1 MGNPNQSKYDYL
13 LSQNK
18 NYMDLTALSTINGSV
33 SYLQLHENIEKY
45 EKLLISKGVRPGD
58 RIGVCALNTPESVYL
73 LYALDKI
80 GAIVIGFSPLDNAQ
94 KIQKD
99 IKLTKPKMVITVD
112 LQYKNFK
119 NSEKALEFTTML
131 YTISDYIEDKKLKI
145 LLKISNILKG
155 NFALDKKRLL
165 LSDCYNELKNIEI
178 AKQDYYDGKLTDI
191 MFTGGSSGV
200 HKGVSLAGNGLNSVI
215 EGMRYMYPEDFFN
228 GNTYLGNIPIG
239 HMVYGRAIMHI
250 ALTNNMNFALTL
262 KATPKD
268 FYDELIRTNAFAAV
282 GGPPHWNS
290 LLELE
295 NGELVPRHDLKKGSL
310 SNLSLATS
318 GGEAK
323 TKITEDMVN
332 KALEYCGSKVKLGDG
347 LGATEGWSVILLNSG
362 KYLEPYK
369 IGRPIDTL
377 NVKII
382 DENTGKEVAK
392 GNKGLLCI
400 SGPSVMLEYY
410 ENEIETSKVM
420 FKDEEGNTW
429 VNTGDIVR
437 ETDSGNYEYVGRKKR
452 NFVSGIENIYPEQIE
467 DLLTT
472 LPEINEV
479 VVTCVPNDLVQ
490 YLPIYH
496 ISLNNS
502 DIDLTTLEKKINSL
516 VEKKLGV
523 NWLPCKIVFS
533 FTFLKRM
540 TNSKLDVTYYQSI
553 DNEEYQKNHNS
564 YDNSVNVRLRK
575 M

>member
-131 YTISDYIEDKKLKI
+131 YTISDYIEDKKLKT

-155 NFALDKKRLL
+155 NFTLDKKRLL
-165 LSDCYNELKNIEI
+165 LSECYNELKNIEI
-178 AKQDYYDGKLTDI
+178 EKQDYYDGKLTDI
-191 MFTGGSSGV
+191 MFTGGSSGI

-215 EGMRYMYPEDFFN
+215 EGMRYMYPEDFFT

-295 NGELVPRHDLKKGSL
+295 NGILVPRHDLKKGSL
-310 SNLSLATS
+310 ANLSLATS

-332 KALEYCGSKVKLGDG
+332 RALEYCGSKVKLGDG

-392 GNKGLLCI
+392 
-400 SGPSVMLEYY
+400 
-410 ENEIETSKVM
+410 
-420 FKDEEGNTW
+420 
-429 VNTGDIVR
+429 
-437 ETDSGNYEYVGRKKR
+437 
-452 NFVSGIENIYPEQIE
+452 
-467 DLLTT
+467 
-472 LPEINEV
+472 
-479 VVTCVPNDLVQ
+479 
-490 YLPIYH
+490 
-496 ISLNNS
+496 
-502 DIDLTTLEKKINSL
+502 
-516 VEKKLGV
+516 
-523 NWLPCKIVFS
+523 
-533 FTFLKRM
+533 
-540 TNSKLDVTYYQSI
+540 
-553 DNEEYQKNHNS
+553 
-564 YDNSVNVRLRK
+564 
-575 M
+575 